1 MRRGA
6 AIATLAAGLS
16 APAAAH
22 AQVIDRLDAIG
33 PVLSACVERRTEGA
47 LPAGRREVTFSVT
60 FRRDGSIIGV
70 PRRTHAF
77 PGADAPEQADFIAA
91 VANAIIACA
100 PLPFSKELGE
110 ATAGRN
116 FRFRYVVAPRQ
127 DKRA

>member
-1 MRRGA
+1 MRRRLTIPALAVGFAAPTGA
-6 AIATLAAGLS
+6 A
-16 APAAAH
+16 

-33 PVLSACVERRTEGA
+33 PVLSACVERSTQGA
-47 LPAGRREVTFSVT
+47 LPHGRREVTFSVA
-60 FRRDGSIIGV
+60 FRSDGSIIGV

-77 PGADAPEQADFIAA
+77 PAADAPEQADFIAA

-100 PLPFSKELGE
+100 PLPFSKQLGE

-127 DKRA
+127 DRRA